1 MRLIASE
8 LIASELIA
16 NDRAPIFATCIYFLE
31 LQVNLRL
38 RLLTG

>member
-16 NDRAPIFATCIYFLE
+16 NDRAPNIKSVPICPREITHGITDRFYY
-31 LQVNLRL
+31 
-38 RLLTG
+38 